1 MEVIDVPS
9 LLAGVV
15 AAYGTQLFWIVA
27 KLFIKYRRAK
37 AASTLPEWDD
47 RFWQDADDLLDDF
60 KGDKKP

>member
-9 LLAGVV
+9 LLTGVA
-15 AAYGTQLFWIVA
+15 AAYGTQLFWILL

-37 AASTLPEWDD
+37 AASTLAEWDD
-47 RFWQDADDLLDDF
+47 RFWRDADDLLDDF